1 MIEIANVGLLAAFL
15 GGLISFL
22 SPCVLPLVPGYLSF
36 ITGQAIRPAGGG
48 VASFNGDRHGTVVQA
63 AWFIAGFTTIFM
75 LLGASATMLGRILL
89 SYRYEA
95 QVVGGAA
102 IILFGLIMTGVLRFS
117 WLQRE
122 WRFLHK
128 INLVGG
134 RPGTAYLLG
143 VAFAV
148 GWTPCIGPILGA
160 ILTVSVSA
168 GGVSS
173 GLFLLGIY
181 SLGLAVPFML
191 TALSVNKFLHH
202 QKALQRWG
210 RIMHPI
216 AGVIMIVMGIMI
228 MTGTMTVMSFW
239 LLDQFPMLERIG

>member
-1 MIEIANVGLLAAFL
+1 MFEIANVGLLAAFL

-36 ITGQAIRPAGGG
+36 ITGQTIRPAGGG
-48 VASFNGDRHGTVVQA
+48 AASFDGDRHDAVVQA

-75 LLGASATMLGRILL
+75 LLGASATMLGRLLL

-95 QVVGGAA
+95 QFVGGIA
-102 IILFGLIMTGVLRFS
+102 IIVFGLMMTGILRFN

-122 WRFLHK
+122 WRFLHR
-128 INLVGG
+128 INLVSG
-134 RPGTAYLLG
+134 RPSTAYLLG

-148 GWTPCIGPILGA
+148 GWTPCIGPVLGA
-160 ILTVSVSA
+160 ILTVSVSS
-168 GGVSS
+168 GGASS
-173 GLFLLGIY
+173 GLFLLGVY

-202 QKALQRWG
+202 QRVLQRWG
-210 RIMHPI
+210 RILHPV
-216 AGVIMIVMGIMI
+216 AGGIMILMGVMI
-228 MTGTMTVMSFW
+228 MTGTMTIMSFW
-239 LLDQFPMLERIG
+239 LLDQFPILELIG